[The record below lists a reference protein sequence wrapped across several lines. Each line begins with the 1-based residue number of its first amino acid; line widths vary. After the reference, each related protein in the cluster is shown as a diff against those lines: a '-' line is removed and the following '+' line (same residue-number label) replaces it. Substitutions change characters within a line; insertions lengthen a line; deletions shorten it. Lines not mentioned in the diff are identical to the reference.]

1 MSNSSS
7 AVKDGIKRSTKA
19 FEMALLTNKEKTKN
33 HVKRS
38 KDGHLKNYNENRLNK
53 SFDNKPSIENID
65 EDHCFHDY
73 FDQDII
79 EFQEDEI
86 LYFNDEKNFI
96 EDDNLEKKEPA
107 IELRIPS
114 FDMKN
119 LSKNLTILSIHS
131 SFLQRDNGRKLKH
144 GGKVRKG
151 SFARAMHNWSLEF
164 NVSPLGLDS
173 LMNILNNTFEG
184 YELPVKT
191 LSQRTKVELMFHTLD
206 EFKNRKRIEDQNS
219 FDEVEEIHLDNND
232 DSEAEFE
239 AEFDEKISL
248 CTEDLCSNIKVH
260 ACIRN
265 YCKRSVR
272 YVSVDQCECDNYV
285 YAGNNNQFNCPEC
298 NKLRFRA
305 CTRSLCDG
313 KGEALCEHLRSA
325 DGDGIAF
332 KQLFFRPLLVL
343 ISDLLRTPN
352 FLCSLRYERA
362 EQILNPAGVGVQTY
376 SDLMDGDEVKH
387 HLLVMNSR
395 YNLWRESKPE

>member
-19 FEMALLTNKEKTKN
+19 FEMALLTNNKEKTKN

-38 KDGHLKNYNENRLNK
+38 KDGRLKNYNENRLNK
-53 SFDNKPSIENID
+53 SFDNKPSIENTD

-164 NVSPLGLDS
+164 NVSPLG
-173 LMNILNNTFEG
+173 
-184 YELPVKT
+184 
-191 LSQRTKVELMFHTLD
+191 
-206 EFKNRKRIEDQNS
+206 
-219 FDEVEEIHLDNND
+219 
-232 DSEAEFE
+232 
-239 AEFDEKISL
+239 
-248 CTEDLCSNIKVH
+248 
-260 ACIRN
+260 
-265 YCKRSVR
+265 
-272 YVSVDQCECDNYV
+272 
-285 YAGNNNQFNCPEC
+285 
-298 NKLRFRA
+298 
-305 CTRSLCDG
+305 
-313 KGEALCEHLRSA
+313 
-325 DGDGIAF
+325 
-332 KQLFFRPLLVL
+332 
-343 ISDLLRTPN
+343 
-352 FLCSLRYERA
+352 
-362 EQILNPAGVGVQTY
+362 
-376 SDLMDGDEVKH
+376 
-387 HLLVMNSR
+387 
-395 YNLWRESKPE
+395 